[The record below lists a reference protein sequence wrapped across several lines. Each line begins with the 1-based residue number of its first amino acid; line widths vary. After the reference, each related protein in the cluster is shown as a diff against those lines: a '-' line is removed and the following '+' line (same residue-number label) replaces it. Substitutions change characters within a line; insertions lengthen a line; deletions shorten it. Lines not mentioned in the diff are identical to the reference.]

1 MSSSTDPTSAAYAQ
15 AVKELG
21 LKSNIA
27 KALEI
32 PDRELTV
39 EVPFRRDNGEVE
51 SVIGFRV
58 QHNNTRGPFK
68 GGIRYHEHVDIDEV
82 RSLATLMTWK
92 TSLLDIPYG
101 GGKGGIGVDPRKYSK
116 TELERMSRR
125 FFRAIDPIIG
135 VNVDIPAPDVNTN
148 AQVMSWFMD
157 EYSQLHGYSP
167 AIVTG
172 KPLELGGS
180 AGREAAT
187 GKGTAVI
194 TKETAQNWNIDL
206 KNSRVVIQGFG
217 NVGSYAA
224 KFLHE
229 YGCKIIAVSDVTG
242 GLYDPDGLDID
253 SLFEYNYANK
263 TINGF
268 DQGKELTNDELL
280 AEKLRRIANHGALGK
295 HDHEIGGMNSR
306 LDGIQAAVLSVKL
319 KYIDK
324 WNSSRYKNSEK
335 YNRALHGIEDIFL
348 PKIHPRSKHIFH
360 VYTLRTN
367 VRDPLRD
374 YLSNKGIDTGV
385 HYPVAL
391 PYLPPFRELNYTP
404 KQLPVASIYQDK
416 ILSLPMYPELS
427 GTQINRICTAIKDFY
442 KNFEK

>member
-1 MSSSTDPTSAAYAQ
+1 MSSSTNPTSAAYEQ
-15 AVKELG
+15 AVKALG
-21 LKSNIA
+21 LKQNIA
-27 KALEI
+27 NALEI

-68 GGIRYHEHVDIDEV
+68 GGIRYHQHVDIEEV

-101 GGKGGIGVDPRKYSK
+101 GGKGGIGVDPTKYSK

-187 GKGTAVI
+187 GKGTAVV
-194 TKETAQNWNIDL
+194 TRETAEKWNIEL
-206 KNSRVVIQGFG
+206 KNAKVVIQGFG

-224 KFLHE
+224 KFLQE
-229 YGCKIIAVSDVTG
+229 YGCKVIAVSDVTG
-242 GLYDPDGLDID
+242 GIFDPDGLDIP
-253 SLFEYNYANK
+253 SLFKFNYENR
-263 TINGF
+263 TIDGF
-268 DQGKELTNDELL
+268 DQGKKITNDELL
-280 AEKLRRIANHGALGK
+280 ALDCDFLIPAALGSAINDKNVDSLNCKVIVEAANGPVTGSAAEKLWGRKIGIIPDILTNAGGVTVSYFEWVQNLQQFKWSEDDVNKKLEDKMVHAFNEVFEMKKSKQVPMRIASFMVA
-295 HDHEIGGMNSR
+295 
-306 LDGIQAAVLSVKL
+306 
-319 KYIDK
+319 ID
-324 WNSSRYKNSEK
+324 RVHVA
-335 YNRALHGIEDIFL
+335 YN
-348 PKIHPRSKHIFH
+348 
-360 VYTLRTN
+360 LRE
-367 VRDPLRD
+367 
-374 YLSNKGIDTGV
+374 G
-385 HYPVAL
+385 
-391 PYLPPFRELNYTP
+391 
-404 KQLPVASIYQDK
+404 
-416 ILSLPMYPELS
+416 
-427 GTQINRICTAIKDFY
+427 
-442 KNFEK
+442 

>member
-21 LKSNIA
+21 FKSNIA

-194 TKETAQNWNIDL
+194 TRETAQNWNIDL
-206 KNSRVVIQGFG
+206 KNSKVVIQGFG

-263 TINGF
+263 TIDGF
-268 DQGKELTNDELL
+268 DQGKKLTNNELL
-280 AEKLRRIANHGALGK
+280 ALECDFLIPAALGSAINEKNVDSLNCKVIVEAANGPVTGSAANKLWNKKIAIIPDILTNAGGVTVSYFEWVQNLQQFKWTEDDVNQKLEDKMVNAFNEVYEVKKSKQVPMRIASFMVA
-295 HDHEIGGMNSR
+295 
-306 LDGIQAAVLSVKL
+306 
-319 KYIDK
+319 ID
-324 WNSSRYKNSEK
+324 RVHVA
-335 YNRALHGIEDIFL
+335 YN
-348 PKIHPRSKHIFH
+348 
-360 VYTLRTN
+360 LRE
-367 VRDPLRD
+367 
-374 YLSNKGIDTGV
+374 G
-385 HYPVAL
+385 
-391 PYLPPFRELNYTP
+391 
-404 KQLPVASIYQDK
+404 
-416 ILSLPMYPELS
+416 
-427 GTQINRICTAIKDFY
+427 
-442 KNFEK
+442 

>member
-1 MSSSTDPTSAAYAQ
+1 MSSSTNPTSSVYKAAVA
-15 AVKELG
+15 KLG
-21 LKSNIA
+21 LEQNIA

-39 EVPFRRDNGEVE
+39 EVPFRRDSGDMD

-101 GGKGGIGVDPRKYSK
+101 GGKGGIGVNPSNFSK

-157 EYSQLHGYSP
+157 EYSQVHGYSP

-180 AGREAAT
+180 EGREAAT
-187 GKGTAVI
+187 GRGTAVI
-194 TKETAQNWNIDL
+194 TREASEKWGIDL
-206 KNSRVVIQGFG
+206 KDCKVVIQGFG

-229 YGCKIIAVSDVTG
+229 YGCKIIAVSDVSG
-242 GLYDPDGLDID
+242 GLHDKDGLDIP
-253 SLFEYNYANK
+253 SLFDYNRRNRTIKGFEQGKNITNEQLLALDCDFLIPAALGSAINDSNAHSLNCKVIIEAANGPVTGDAANK
-263 TINGF
+263 LWDKRIAIIPDILTNAGGVTVSYFEWVQNLQQFKWSEDEVNQKLDKKMIQAF
-268 DQGKELTNDELL
+268 EEVYSIKKDQGVPMRIASFMAAIDRVQS
-280 AEKLRRIANHGALGK
+280 AYKLREG
-295 HDHEIGGMNSR
+295 
-306 LDGIQAAVLSVKL
+306 
-319 KYIDK
+319 
-324 WNSSRYKNSEK
+324 
-335 YNRALHGIEDIFL
+335 
-348 PKIHPRSKHIFH
+348 
-360 VYTLRTN
+360 
-367 VRDPLRD
+367 
-374 YLSNKGIDTGV
+374 
-385 HYPVAL
+385 
-391 PYLPPFRELNYTP
+391 
-404 KQLPVASIYQDK
+404 
-416 ILSLPMYPELS
+416 
-427 GTQINRICTAIKDFY
+427 
-442 KNFEK
+442 

>member
-21 LKSNIA
+21 LKRNIA

-194 TKETAQNWNIDL
+194 TRETAQNWNIDL
-206 KNSRVVIQGFG
+206 KNSKVVIQGFG

-242 GLYDPDGLDID
+242 GLYDPNGLDID

-263 TINGF
+263 TIDGF
-268 DQGKELTNDELL
+268 DQGKKITNDELL
-280 AEKLRRIANHGALGK
+280 ALECDFLIPAALGSAINEKNVDSLNCKVIVEAANGPVTGSAANKLWNKKIAIIPDILTNAGGVTVSYFEWVQNLQQFKWTEDDVNQKLEDKMVNAFNEVYEIKKSKQVPMRIASFMVA
-295 HDHEIGGMNSR
+295 
-306 LDGIQAAVLSVKL
+306 
-319 KYIDK
+319 ID
-324 WNSSRYKNSEK
+324 RVHVA
-335 YNRALHGIEDIFL
+335 YN
-348 PKIHPRSKHIFH
+348 
-360 VYTLRTN
+360 LRE
-367 VRDPLRD
+367 
-374 YLSNKGIDTGV
+374 G
-385 HYPVAL
+385 
-391 PYLPPFRELNYTP
+391 
-404 KQLPVASIYQDK
+404 
-416 ILSLPMYPELS
+416 
-427 GTQINRICTAIKDFY
+427 
-442 KNFEK
+442 

>member
-1 MSSSTDPTSAAYAQ
+1 MSSSTNPTSAAYNQ
-15 AVKELG
+15 AVEKLG
-21 LKSNIA
+21 MKQNIA

-51 SVIGFRV
+51 SVIGYRV

-68 GGIRYHEHVDIDEV
+68 GGIRYHEHVDIQEV

-101 GGKGGIGVDPRKYSK
+101 GGKGGIGIDPSKYSK

-135 VNVDIPAPDVNTN
+135 INVDIPAPDVNTN

-157 EYSQLHGYSP
+157 EYSQIHGYSP

-180 AGREAAT
+180 KGREAAT
-187 GKGTAVI
+187 GRGTAII
-194 TKETAQNWNIDL
+194 TRETAEKWGIEL
-206 KNSRVVIQGFG
+206 KNSKVVIQGFG

-242 GLYDPDGLDID
+242 GLYDPDGLDIPT
-253 SLFEYNYANK
+253 LFDYNYKNK
-263 TINGF
+263 TIDGF
-268 DQGKELTNDELL
+268 KQGKKITNEELL
-280 AEKLRRIANHGALGK
+280 ALGCDFLIPAALGSAINNQNVDSLNCKIIIEAANGPVTGNAANKLWDKKIGIIPDILTNAGGVTVSYFEWVQNLQQFNWDEEDVNDKLEKKMVKAFEEVYALKQSKHVPMRIASFMVA
-295 HDHEIGGMNSR
+295 
-306 LDGIQAAVLSVKL
+306 
-319 KYIDK
+319 IDRVHK
-324 WNSSRYKNSEK
+324 A
-335 YNRALHGIEDIFL
+335 YN
-348 PKIHPRSKHIFH
+348 
-360 VYTLRTN
+360 LRE
-367 VRDPLRD
+367 
-374 YLSNKGIDTGV
+374 G
-385 HYPVAL
+385 
-391 PYLPPFRELNYTP
+391 
-404 KQLPVASIYQDK
+404 
-416 ILSLPMYPELS
+416 
-427 GTQINRICTAIKDFY
+427 
-442 KNFEK
+442 

>member
-194 TKETAQNWNIDL
+194 TRETAQNWNIDL
-206 KNSRVVIQGFG
+206 KNSKVVIQGFG

-242 GLYDPDGLDID
+242 GLYDPEGLDID

-263 TINGF
+263 TIDGF
-268 DQGKELTNDELL
+268 DQGKKVTNDELL
-280 AEKLRRIANHGALGK
+280 ALECDFLIPAALGSAINEKNVDSLNCKVIIEAANGPVTGSAANKLWDRKIAIIPDILTNAGGVTVSYFEWVQNLQQFKWTEDDVNQKLEDKMVNAFNEVYEVKKNKQVPMRIASFMVA
-295 HDHEIGGMNSR
+295 
-306 LDGIQAAVLSVKL
+306 
-319 KYIDK
+319 ID
-324 WNSSRYKNSEK
+324 RVHIA
-335 YNRALHGIEDIFL
+335 YN
-348 PKIHPRSKHIFH
+348 
-360 VYTLRTN
+360 LRE
-367 VRDPLRD
+367 
-374 YLSNKGIDTGV
+374 G
-385 HYPVAL
+385 
-391 PYLPPFRELNYTP
+391 
-404 KQLPVASIYQDK
+404 
-416 ILSLPMYPELS
+416 
-427 GTQINRICTAIKDFY
+427 
-442 KNFEK
+442 

>member
-194 TKETAQNWNIDL
+194 TRETAQNWNIDL
-206 KNSRVVIQGFG
+206 NNSKVVIQGFG

-263 TINGF
+263 TIDGF
-268 DQGKELTNDELL
+268 DQGKKLTNDELL
-280 AEKLRRIANHGALGK
+280 ALECDFLIPAALGSAINEKNVDSLNCKVIVEAANGPVTGSAANKLWNKKIAIIPDILTNAGGVTVSYFEWVQNLQQFKWTEGDVNQKLEDKMVNAFNEVYEVKKSKQVPMRIASFMVA
-295 HDHEIGGMNSR
+295 
-306 LDGIQAAVLSVKL
+306 
-319 KYIDK
+319 ID
-324 WNSSRYKNSEK
+324 RVHVA
-335 YNRALHGIEDIFL
+335 YN
-348 PKIHPRSKHIFH
+348 
-360 VYTLRTN
+360 LRE
-367 VRDPLRD
+367 
-374 YLSNKGIDTGV
+374 G
-385 HYPVAL
+385 
-391 PYLPPFRELNYTP
+391 
-404 KQLPVASIYQDK
+404 
-416 ILSLPMYPELS
+416 
-427 GTQINRICTAIKDFY
+427 
-442 KNFEK
+442 

>member
-194 TKETAQNWNIDL
+194 TRETAQNWNIDL
-206 KNSRVVIQGFG
+206 KNSKVVIQGFG

-263 TINGF
+263 TIDGF
-268 DQGKELTNDELL
+268 DQGKKLTNDELL
-280 AEKLRRIANHGALGK
+280 ALECDFLIPAALGSAINEKNVDSLNCKVIVEAANGPVTGSAANKLWNKKIAIIPDILTNAGGVTVSYFEWVQNLQQFKWTEDDVNQKLEDKMVNAFSEVYEVKKSKQVPMRIASFMVA
-295 HDHEIGGMNSR
+295 
-306 LDGIQAAVLSVKL
+306 
-319 KYIDK
+319 ID
-324 WNSSRYKNSEK
+324 RVHVA
-335 YNRALHGIEDIFL
+335 YN
-348 PKIHPRSKHIFH
+348 
-360 VYTLRTN
+360 LRE
-367 VRDPLRD
+367 
-374 YLSNKGIDTGV
+374 G
-385 HYPVAL
+385 
-391 PYLPPFRELNYTP
+391 
-404 KQLPVASIYQDK
+404 
-416 ILSLPMYPELS
+416 
-427 GTQINRICTAIKDFY
+427 
-442 KNFEK
+442 

>member
-1 MSSSTDPTSAAYAQ
+1 MSSSTNPTSSAYKAAVA
-15 AVKELG
+15 KLG
-21 LKSNIA
+21 LEQNIA

-39 EVPFRRDNGEVE
+39 EVPFRRDSGDMD

-101 GGKGGIGVDPRKYSK
+101 GGKGGIGVNPSNFSK

-157 EYSQLHGYSP
+157 EYSQVHGYSP

-180 AGREAAT
+180 EGREAAT
-187 GKGTAVI
+187 GRGTAVI
-194 TKETAQNWNIDL
+194 TREASEKWGIDL
-206 KNSRVVIQGFG
+206 KDCKVVIQGFG

-224 KFLHE
+224 KFLYE
-229 YGCKIIAVSDVTG
+229 YGCKIIAVSDVSG
-242 GLYDPDGLDID
+242 GLHDKDGLDIP
-253 SLFEYNYANK
+253 SLFDYNRRNRTIKGFEQGKNITNEQLLALDCDFLIPAALGSAINDSNAHSLNCKVVIEAANGPVTGDAANK
-263 TINGF
+263 LWDKRIAIIPDILTNAGGVTVSYFEWVQNLQQFKWSEDEVNQKLDKKMVQAFEEVYSIKK
-268 DQGKELTNDELL
+268 DQGVPMRIASFMAAIDRVQS
-280 AEKLRRIANHGALGK
+280 AYKLREG
-295 HDHEIGGMNSR
+295 
-306 LDGIQAAVLSVKL
+306 
-319 KYIDK
+319 
-324 WNSSRYKNSEK
+324 
-335 YNRALHGIEDIFL
+335 
-348 PKIHPRSKHIFH
+348 
-360 VYTLRTN
+360 
-367 VRDPLRD
+367 
-374 YLSNKGIDTGV
+374 
-385 HYPVAL
+385 
-391 PYLPPFRELNYTP
+391 
-404 KQLPVASIYQDK
+404 
-416 ILSLPMYPELS
+416 
-427 GTQINRICTAIKDFY
+427 
-442 KNFEK
+442 